1 MSEQVI
7 RPEGIP
13 SEEAFGFFTISMRG
27 YFSTQH
33 LWSAEHYTGL
43 AAELEAGHTGEARF
57 SIRHR
62 SYVLSAVGEAVAFLE
77 AFINELF
84 QDAADATEPKPV
96 PGAHVGLRGLSDDVV
111 QLMAA
116 YWNSTDEGERVRT
129 LDKYDTAR
137 LFAGCQ
143 RQDRGRLADQDVP
156 RVIALR
162 NWSVHYRPQSYS
174 HDEPDL
180 RAKVEDARVRITEN
194 ALMAGADNPWS
205 TDKALGAGCA
215 RWAVDTVRAFVDEFV
230 AAMGCRA
237 DYSDLSMY
245 DEQL

>member
-13 SEEAFGFFTISMRG
+13 SEEAFGSFTVSMRG

-33 LWSAEHYTGL
+33 LWSAEHFTRL
-43 AAELEAGHTGEARF
+43 AAELEAAHTGEARF

-62 SYVLSAVGEAVAFLE
+62 SYVLGAVGEAVAFLE
-77 AFINELF
+77 AFVNELV
-84 QDAADATEPKPV
+84 QDAADATKADPV
-96 PGAHVGLRGLSDDVV
+96 PGTAVRLRGLSDDLVR
-111 QLMAA
+111 LMAA

-129 LDKYDTAR
+129 LDKYDAAR
-137 LFAGCQ
+137 LFAGCP
-143 RQDRGRLADQDVP
+143 RQDRGRLPDQDVP

-180 RAKVEDARVRITEN
+180 RAKVEDARARIAEN
-194 ALMAGADNPWS
+194 ALMAGSNNPWFP
-205 TDKALGAGCA
+205 DKALGAGCA
-215 RWAVDTVRAFVDEFV
+215 RWAVQTVRAFVDEFV
-230 AAMGCRA
+230 DAVGCAA
-237 DYSDLSMY
+237 DYRDLSMY
-245 DEQL
+245 DEQP